1 MIGTSKEYFSED
13 LPKKKGIKE
22 SRRQTTLLSETQQRM
37 KSEEIPFLS
46 SVPSVSL
53 HLTLGHILI
62 NQDRTKL
69 GSGKCYPFN
78 QMKFHQATGFYVAS
92 SGQDKSDSIFHVY
105 IC

>member
-1 MIGTSKEYFSED
+1 MIGSQDEYLSGD
-13 LPKKKGIKE
+13 LAKKKGIKE
-22 SRRQTTLLSETQQRM
+22 SRGQTSLFSQARQRM
-37 KSEEIPFLS
+37 DSEEIPVLLNA
-46 SVPSVSL
+46 PSVSL

-78 QMKFHQATGFYVAS
+78 QMKFHQASGFYVAS
-92 SGQDKSDSIFHVY
+92 SGQDKSGSVFHVY